1 MDNKILTPDLVSK
14 FSDLRK
20 TKIAEILGI
29 TYNTVLRWNKFP
41 SKIPKLGQLALSAL
55 IRNRNSILVDFISV
69 FDRSLFSKAGLSNV
83 LRLEIPAIIV
93 AALIEEGYSLLSD
106 EERSSAFYLFVYNKK
121 LYLAAHKKYDSF
133 NKYCLC
139 FDEKVSDRAFEM
151 GYCGGKEYNGE
162 NDYVVPYIF
171 KFPFCVN
178 SVGENNEIV
187 FSGKA

>member
-1 MDNKILTPDLVSK
+1 MEIITPDLVSK

-55 IRNRNSILVDFISV
+55 IRNRTSILVDFISV
-69 FDRSLFSKAGLSNV
+69 FDRGLFGKAGLSNV

-121 LYLAAHKKYDSF
+121 LYLAAHKKYDTF

-139 FDEKVSDRAFEM
+139 FDEKVDGRVLEM
-151 GYCGGKEYNGE
+151 GYCGGKEYDDE
-162 NDYVVPYIF
+162 DSSVVPYIF
-171 KFPFCVN
+171 KFPFGVN
-178 SVGENNEIV
+178 NIGENNEIV
-187 FSGKA
+187 FSRKA